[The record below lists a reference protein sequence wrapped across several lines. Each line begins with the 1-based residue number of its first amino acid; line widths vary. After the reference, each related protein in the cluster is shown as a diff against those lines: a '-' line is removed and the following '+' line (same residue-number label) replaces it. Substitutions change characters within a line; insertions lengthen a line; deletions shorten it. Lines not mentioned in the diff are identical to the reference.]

1 MEFRLFFLQEKSRT
15 YDKPELITLLTSNPN
30 ITPPDSRQIYGD
42 KVYTYHHNVLNFE
55 ANFIMASKSVVP
67 HLELLPPKFFDVN
80 FFISFDILLSN
91 YAVEMILDIIEEIV
105 KKFRF
110 YVYCEPFEGEVR
122 LFRRAEII
130 RTFDA
135 WKKAFAAKFPDQV
148 AGFNR
153 LDSQSISA
161 VYGYLQKR
169 KRLEITYSEDKI
181 QVSDYIFL
189 HTAKSRSAFVAIQWD
204 GDTAFLLPPAV
215 DILIYDDGK
224 ISKHINMAEVLSKAE
239 KLFRPIDGYGVIKI
253 CDAKN
258 TKKLKKIL
266 LKERFA
272 PLNVDVEIL
281 SLDKI
286 LDV

>member
-1 MEFRLFFLQEKSRT
+1 
-15 YDKPELITLLTSNPN
+15 
-30 ITPPDSRQIYGD
+30 
-42 KVYTYHHNVLNFE
+42 
-55 ANFIMASKSVVP
+55 
-67 HLELLPPKFFDVN
+67 
-80 FFISFDILLSN
+80 
-91 YAVEMILDIIEEIV
+91 MILDIIEEIV